1 MYNVCLSEKPWIY
14 NNFQLLILT
23 MFGQNNFIF
32 NAIFKEMTEVRKYP
46 ILLKILLAWSYLVAK
61 SYLTLLQPHGQQPT
75 RLLCSRDFPG
85 KNIGVGCHF
94 LFQGM
99 FPNQGSNPRLLHWQG
114 DSLPLSLQGS
124 QTGVRRMD
132 KQGPTVYK
140 ELYSV
145 SCDSCAHTLPVVEEN
160 TKKNVHINV

>member
-1 MYNVCLSEKPWIY
+1 MSGSVFRMLRKALRICEDKTSFHLHTISEFSAETKPHSLSRCRLGY
-14 NNFQLLILT
+14 
-23 MFGQNNFIF
+23 
-32 NAIFKEMTEVRKYP
+32 VVV
-46 ILLKILLAWSYLVAK
+46 LVAK
-61 SYLTLLQPHGQQPT
+61 SYPTLLQPHGQQPT

-99 FPNQGSNPRLLHWQG
+99 FPNQGSNPCLLHWQG